1 MASTVRLAA
10 NALFRR
16 FVIRTQLNA
25 SVNPGIKGQLAE
37 RVSKQTFL
45 IHLLD
50 SSPIGKMFAQLINF
64 ITFFADCIVH
74 ITKPKG
80 SV

>member
-25 SVNPGIKGQLAE
+25 SVNLGIKGQLAE

-50 SSPIGKMFAQLINF
+50 SSPIGEMFAELINF
-64 ITFFADCIVH
+64 ITLFADCVVH